1 MANITLAVERR
12 EDLGKGAAR
21 KLRRSGYIPGVV
33 YGPGKDTVAVQ
44 TPTREF
50 VRVYQ
55 EAGHTNLVDL
65 DFSGETKTVLIKL
78 VDRDPVRD
86 DLVHVDFHE
95 VRLDE
100 VIASVV
106 PVVITGEDARASD
119 GGIVTQVLFELEV
132 KSLPTNIPESIP
144 VDVSGLTVG
153 DAISVGDLTLP
164 EGVETDVDP
173 AEAVVSVVLPAAEP
187 AEDEDEATEPE
198 LVGEEDGG
206 DEE

>member
-1 MANITLAVERR
+1 M
-12 EDLGKGAAR
+12 
-21 KLRRSGYIPGVV
+21 
-33 YGPGKDTVAVQ
+33 
-44 TPTREF
+44 
-50 VRVYQ
+50 
-55 EAGHTNLVDL
+55 
-65 DFSGETKTVLIKL
+65 
-78 VDRDPVRD
+78 RD

-100 VIASVV
+100 LIASVV